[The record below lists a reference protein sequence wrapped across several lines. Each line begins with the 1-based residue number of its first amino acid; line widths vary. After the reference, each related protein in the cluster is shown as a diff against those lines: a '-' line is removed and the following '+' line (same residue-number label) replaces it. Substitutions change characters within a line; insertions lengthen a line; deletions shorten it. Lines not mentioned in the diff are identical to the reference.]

1 MAQEEQNNSSGQVR
15 TFDKSL
21 NEDVNDFHLPF
32 NEWTQA
38 RNAINNSVT
47 GDLGKLGNEPGNL
60 ECIKIAYP
68 FATIIGFIHIIEDKW
83 LIFST
88 DGAGTSEIG
97 LFKEST
103 CRYDVTVNDP
113 CLNFALENLIVGVS
127 RSTSTCTYKAY
138 WDDGVNPSRNL
149 EFNVD
154 YMDKSVLYDPVLDAN
169 IYSNPN
175 TTIPYIQ
182 VDTTPLGPCHNFV
195 NTPVLDC
202 NKIRVALLI
211 NPICIRVE
219 KGVSGGNILN
229 GSFMVVMA
237 YAVKGQKISDWY
249 ISNAQG
255 LFDHNN
261 SASSL
266 DVYID
271 DIDLEFD
278 EVIVGIISTINQQTV
293 VRQAG
298 IYSTRQ
304 TNFSFDTI
312 FDTWPAIPIEQI
324 PIMTPIVNKSD
335 AMYNVGDYLL
345 RVGPTS
351 KFDFNYQP
359 LANQIRVKWQSV
371 EYSADYYHK
380 GGNKTGY
387 MRDEVYPFFIV
398 YEYDTGDESASYHI
412 PGRPPLPYT
421 PGPLDNSPYFGTN
434 ALPGDSKVF
443 ETFNTASITGTP
455 GTILPDGGVVIKEG
469 YMGYWESS
477 EIYPDDK
484 PQIWNANIAV
494 PVYSGTQASD
504 YDLCGKPIRHHKFP
518 EDGLSNETTLFNTG
532 NGTTIRIMGVTFEN
546 IKPPVD
552 GFGNTIPGII
562 GYKIL
567 RGSRNGNKTII
578 AKGMINNM
586 GKYTIPGSGGKTGL
600 YPNFPY
606 NDLTSNP
613 YLTTALSTTDPIT
626 GAVIG
631 NNLSAFTND
640 HFTFHSPETNFNN
653 PFLATKE
660 LKIYGTI
667 SGLAEGNFRV
677 SEKHPKEK
685 LVSNIAFLIASFAGL
700 GTAMLAANGKKT
712 VNYVQPHIPGYS
724 QAGGTYPLI
733 TLAVGSGT
741 TVGTPMVPG
750 SDNAQPSLSDSIQ
763 IPIFE
768 NTITSTGTPLQ
779 TANDIA
785 LLFSNLLGQ
794 DSKTTPGIGMDEQQ
808 STSNNGLGTAFIK
821 SVRDINQEDG
831 YIGNQPAFT
840 RLLTGIPLFFTYFQD
855 GTDSF
860 IRLIRAMLKY
870 RDFALRYD
878 SHCFYNNFNRNT
890 PPVFRYEIEKQLYL
904 NGDISQYNATT
915 SINNLYRSRTVSI
928 ETFNSI
934 PNPIGDNSRVF
945 PNNSYN
951 EIEEVVNDTFNS
963 NAASYYTG
971 LKVRIR
977 NQYGQLN
984 NIIQLPTDSCYN
996 KMKFNSAGQL
1006 IDSNNVVISFTNT
1019 GTIFGG
1025 DVYINRY
1032 TEKNT
1037 FFFFYNWLEGQPDGA
1052 QFDYSK
1058 YQMVP
1063 HPKYWANFEQFQT
1076 SDFTSGVISTIFG
1089 GSLPTIGTIPPTTL
1103 PTGYYAL
1110 QKGTGSPGINTP
1122 NSFNLGVKGWF
1133 YLFNSGVKDFFVES
1147 EINTSYR
1154 DYGELPEQKFYDPY
1168 SGGSTKSLFETPIIK
1183 SGNYY
1188 KYDISL
1194 SVTKLFKNYVSW
1206 ASMQSPQYNPYISE
1220 TCFVYQPTRIIY
1232 SLPSQYEGL
1241 KDGWKVFLTNNYYD
1255 FENYVTCI
1263 KPINKSGA
1271 LIFFDSASPVQF
1283 QGTDQLE
1290 TGLGTKLTIGDGGL
1304 FSQPLQAVV
1313 NVESSHEYGSCQNR
1327 LSVINTPAGVF
1338 WMSQNQG
1345 KVFTLGEGLKE
1356 ISNQNLKWWFA
1367 NYLPYQI
1374 VKDFPNFS
1382 LLDNPV
1388 IGVACQSVYDNENGL
1403 LYFCKKDYALK
1414 KDITQIVT
1422 YAGGN
1427 NFNIKLSEDDIGYV
1441 IELGNPNSPWDL
1453 YFDDASWTVSYD
1465 PKTAGWIG
1473 YHDWHPN
1480 FCLPGKNTFMTVS
1493 PTDRSSI
1500 WIHNERCDLYCNY
1513 YGIDYPFEVE
1523 FTVSTGQE
1531 VNSLRS
1537 IQYYLESYKY
1547 SPNCYDR
1554 FHVLDYNFDE
1564 ATIYNTE
1571 QTSGLLKLV
1580 INPKENPTAILQ
1592 YPLINPTN
1600 INVLFSK
1607 EENKYRFN
1615 QFWDI
1620 TEDRGEYYNSLI
1632 PGFAERA
1639 IWNTQPNGYIRLL
1652 NANNLNYNKSPLQR
1666 KKFRHYTVSVLLRKL
1681 VSGNRKM
1688 LVMLADV
1695 KNLISPR

>member
-1 MAQEEQNNSSGQVR
+1 MADNEQNTSSGQVR
-15 TFDKSL
+15 SFDKSL
-21 NEDVNDFHLPF
+21 NEDSNDFHLPS

-38 RNAINNSVT
+38 RNVINNSVT
-47 GDLGKLGNEPGNL
+47 GDLGKLGNEPANK
-60 ECIKIAYP
+60 ECIRLTYA
-68 FATIIGFIHIIEDKW
+68 FATIIGFIHVIEDKW

-88 DGAGTSEIG
+88 DGAGKSQIG
-97 LFKEST
+97 LFKESL
-103 CRYDVTVNDP
+103 CRYDVLVDDT
-113 CLNFALENLIVGVS
+113 CLGFTLENLIIGES
-127 RSTSTCTYKAY
+127 RPTSTCTYKAY
-138 WDDGVNPSRNL
+138 WDDGNNPSRNI
-149 EFNVD
+149 EFNVS
-154 YMDKSVLYDPVLDAN
+154 YMDESVLYDPLLDAN

-175 TTIPYIQ
+175 TTVPYVQ

-202 NKIRVALLI
+202 DKLRLAQFIK
-211 NPICIRVE
+211 PICIRVE

-249 ISNAQG
+249 ISNVQG

-278 EVIVGIISTINQQTV
+278 EVIVGIVSTINQQTV
-293 VRQAG
+293 IRQAG

-312 FDTWPAIPIEQI
+312 FDTWPSIPVEQI

-371 EYSADYYHK
+371 EYPADYYHK

-412 PGRPPLPYT
+412 PGRPPFASDLVAIA
-421 PGPLDNSPYFGTN
+421 PGPNSNAILGDNVTWQI
-434 ALPGDSKVF
+434 
-443 ETFNTASITGTP
+443 FNTATLTGTP
-455 GTILPDGGVVIKEG
+455 GTVLPDGGVVIREG

-484 PQIWNANIAV
+484 PQIWNSNIGA
-494 PVYSGTQASD
+494 PIYSGTSASD

-552 GFGNTIPGII
+552 GSGNTIPGII

-567 RGSRNGNKTII
+567 RGSRNGNKTVI

-586 GKYTIPGSGGKTGL
+586 GEYTIPGSGKTGL

-606 NDLTSNP
+606 NDLSSNP
-613 YLTTALSTTDPIT
+613 YLTTGPSTTDPIT
-626 GAVIG
+626 GAVNG
-631 NNLSAFTND
+631 TNLSGFTDN

-660 LKIYGTI
+660 LRVYGTI
-667 SGLAEGNFRV
+667 SGPAEGNFRV

-700 GTAMLAANGKKT
+700 GTTMLAANGKKT
-712 VNYVQPHIPGYS
+712 VNYIQPHIPGYS
-724 QAGGTYPLI
+724 QDGLRT
-733 TLAVGSGT
+733 VGSGT
-741 TVGTPMVPG
+741 AVIYTGASWVSTAIPG
-750 SDNAQPSLSDSIQ
+750 SDGAQPTLVDTPQ
-763 IPIFE
+763 IPINE
-768 NTITSTGTPLQ
+768 NTIASTATPLQ
-779 TANDIA
+779 AANDIS
-785 LLFSNLLGQ
+785 LLFNNLAGL
-794 DSKTTPGIGMDEQQ
+794 DSKTTPGIGMDGQQ
-808 STSNNGLGTAFIK
+808 TTSNIGLGTAFIK

-831 YIGNQPAFT
+831 YVGNQPAFT

-878 SHCFYNNFNRNT
+878 SHCFYNTFNRST
-890 PPVFRYEIEKQLYL
+890 PLVFRYEIEKQFYL
-904 NGDISQYNATT
+904 NGDISDYNATT
-915 SINNLYRSRTVSI
+915 SINNLYRSRTVNVK
-928 ETFNSI
+928 TFNSI
-934 PNPIGDNSRVF
+934 PDPIGDNSRVF

-963 NAASYYTG
+963 TAASYYAA
-971 LKVRIR
+971 LKVRVR

-984 NIIQLPTDSCYN
+984 NIIQLPTDSCYS

-1006 IDSNNVVISFTNT
+1006 LDPNDPSGLTVITFTNT

-1037 FFFFYNWLEGQPDGA
+1037 FFFFYDWLEGQPDGA
-1052 QFDYSK
+1052 QFDYTK
-1058 YQMVP
+1058 HQMVP
-1063 HPKYWANFEQFQT
+1063 YPKYWANFEQFQT
-1076 SDFTSGVISTIFG
+1076 SDFTSGVISTVFG
-1089 GSLPTIGTIPPTTL
+1089 GSLPTIGALPSTAL

-1110 QKGTGSPGINTP
+1110 QKGTGSPGIGTP
-1122 NSFNLGVKGWF
+1122 SSFNLGAKGWF
-1133 YLFNSGVKDFFVES
+1133 YLFNSGVRDFFVES
-1147 EINTSYR
+1147 EINTAFR

-1168 SGGSTKSLFETPIIK
+1168 SGGSTKSLFETSIIK
-1183 SGNYY
+1183 SGNFY

-1194 SVTKLFKNYVSW
+1194 SVTKQFRSYVSW
-1206 ASMQSPQYNPYISE
+1206 ATMQSPQYDPYISE
-1220 TCFVYQPTRIIY
+1220 TCFVYQDTRVIY
-1232 SLPSQYEGL
+1232 SLPAQYEGL
-1241 KDGWKVFLTNNYYD
+1241 KDGWNVFLPNNYYD
-1255 FENYVTCI
+1255 FDNVPTCI
-1263 KPINKSGA
+1263 KPINKNGA
-1271 LIFFDSASPVQF
+1271 IIFFDAASPVQF
-1283 QGTDQLE
+1283 QGTDQLQ
-1290 TGLGTKLTIGDGGL
+1290 TSLGTKLTIGDGGL
-1304 FSQPLQAVV
+1304 FSQPLQALV
-1313 NVESSHEYGSCQNR
+1313 NVETSHEYGSCQNR

-1338 WMSQNQG
+1338 WISQNQG
-1345 KVFTLGEGLKE
+1345 KIFTIVGGGIKE
-1356 ISNQNLKWWFA
+1356 VSNKNLKWWFA
-1367 NYLPYQI
+1367 SYLPYQI
-1374 VKDFPNFS
+1374 VEDFPDFE

-1403 LYFCKKDYALK
+1403 LYFCKKDYSLK
-1414 KDITQIVT
+1414 KGLSETLT
-1422 YAGGN
+1422 YAKGN
-1427 NFNIKLSEDDIGYV
+1427 NFIIDQTGLV

-1453 YFDDASWTVSYD
+1453 YFDDASWTASYD
-1465 PKTAGWIG
+1465 PKGDSWLG
-1473 YHDWHPN
+1473 FHDWHPN
-1480 FCLPGKNTFMTVS
+1480 FCLPGKNTFLTVN
-1493 PTDRSSI
+1493 PLDRNSL

-1513 YGIDYPFEVE
+1513 YGIDYPFEIE
-1523 FTVSTGQE
+1523 FTVNTGQD

-1537 IQYYLESYKY
+1537 IQYILECYKY
-1547 SPNCYDR
+1547 APNCYDR

-1564 ATIYNTE
+1564 ATVYNTE

-1580 INPKENPTAILQ
+1580 LNPKNDPTAILQ
-1592 YPLINPTN
+1592 YPIINPTN

-1620 TEDRGEYYNSLI
+1620 TDDRGEFFNPLI
-1632 PGFAERA
+1632 PGFAQRA
-1639 IWNTQPNGYIRLL
+1639 IWDTQPNGYVRIL
-1652 NANNLNYNKSPLQR
+1652 NTNNLNYNKADFQK
-1666 KKFRHYTVSVLLRKL
+1666 KKFRHYTISILLRKL
-1681 VSGNRKM
+1681 VSGDRKM
-1688 LVMLADV
+1688 LVMLSDV
-1695 KNLISPR
+1695 KNLLSLR